1 MGRSFRRG
9 AKPVCRGGRVHRGAV
24 AVPAR
29 HSLQV
34 GDGEPALELPR
45 RSKHLRPQVL
55 YQIPSSEPRVPAYP
69 PPCDQGGQ
77 VLWRSGGNMAPL
89 LGRRRWAST
98 RRLDPAA
105 PSNLIRGP
113 FGTMPFFPAHTVL
126 IHAAGCG
133 GQRRSPYPSGISHS

>member
-1 MGRSFRRG
+1 MSRSFRRG
-9 AKPVCRGGRVHRGAV
+9 AEPVCGGGRVHRGTV

-45 RSKHLRPQVL
+45 RSEQLRPQVL
-55 YQIPSSEPRVPAYP
+55 HQIPSSEPRVPAYSP
-69 PPCDQGGQ
+69 LCGQGGQ
-77 VLWRSGGNMAPL
+77 VLRRSGGDMAPL
-89 LGRRRWAST
+89 LWRRRWARRIT

-113 FGTMPFFPAHTVL
+113 FGTMPFFPAHAVL
-126 IHAAGCG
+126 IHAAG
-133 GQRRSPYPSGISHS
+133 